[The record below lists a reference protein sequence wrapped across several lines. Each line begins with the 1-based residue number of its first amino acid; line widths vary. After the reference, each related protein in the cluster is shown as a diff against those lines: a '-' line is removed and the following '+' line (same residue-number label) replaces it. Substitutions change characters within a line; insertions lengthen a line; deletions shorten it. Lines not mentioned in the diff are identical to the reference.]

1 MTNVQ
6 RFFAR
11 IGMDTETPATPDL
24 ELLTKIQSACVTSIA
39 YENLDI
45 LEGRPLDL
53 SPEALFDKIV
63 TRGRGGYCFELNGL
77 LTHMLREIGYSVT
90 ERFARY
96 LRGEK
101 DIPMR
106 RHRVTVVSLPEGDYM
121 CDIGVGEV
129 APRLPLK
136 IERGLVQHQNGETYK
151 FERDDR
157 HGWVLWDQ
165 YRGQWREYICF
176 SDDEALNVDFVQPSF
191 YCEKHPDS
199 IFNKEPMLAIKT
211 LDGRRTLDG
220 RVYKEFCGTELK
232 HIEENISDARM
243 DELLCSAFRL
253 TPQ

>member
-11 IGMDTETPATPDL
+11 IGMEAETPATPDL
-24 ELLTKIQSACVTSIA
+24 ELLMKVQPACVTSIA

-45 LEGRPLDL
+45 LEGKAIDL

-63 TRGRGGYCFELNGL
+63 ARGRGGYCFELNGL
-77 LTHMLREIGYSVT
+77 LTHMLREMGYSVT

-121 CDIGVGEV
+121 CDVGVGEV

-136 IERGLVQHQNGETYK
+136 IEPGLVQHQNGETYK

-157 HGWVLWDQ
+157 HGWVLWDL

-176 SDDEALNVDFVQPSF
+176 TDDEALNVDFVQPSF

-211 LDGRRTLDG
+211 PDGRRTIDG
-220 RVYKEFCGTELK
+220 RVYKEFCGGELK
-232 HIEENISDARM
+232 HIEQNISDARLN
-243 DELLCSAFRL
+243 ELLYSAFRL
-253 TPQ
+253 APR